1 MGMISFIKTPK
12 PRRFG
17 YSPVFYD
24 ERKEALE
31 ERERQIRQE
40 MGLTKEGEERVSL
53 IKGQFRKQYDSKRR
67 VKSNRKKRNLR
78 LLVIFTILCLLFY
91 YLIYF

>member
-53 IKGQFRKQYDSKRR
+53 IKGQFRKQYDSKRN
-67 VKSNRKKRNLR
+67 KSYYDKR
-78 LLVIFTILCLLFY
+78 
-91 YLIYF
+91 